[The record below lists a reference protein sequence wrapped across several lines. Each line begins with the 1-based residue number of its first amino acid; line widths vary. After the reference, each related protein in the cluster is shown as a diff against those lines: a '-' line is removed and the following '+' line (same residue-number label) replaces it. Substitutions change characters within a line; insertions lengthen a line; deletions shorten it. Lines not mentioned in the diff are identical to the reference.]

1 MLFFSVPH
9 TCQHRTHS
17 SIRFV
22 CKQSEMENSLEWHSR
37 SQCFHTFSKLNSDF
51 DSWTWAMYVHSMVLR
66 VELLNFAHLTGCK
79 LQISD
84 RLSTWLEFI
93 PHFSKEFS
101 EFQGFFWLSIFVIRK
116 LCFYPLNKLLWKIN
130 LRFRLQNELF
140 TVYDAVGF
148 GDFIIIS
155 NRINWI
161 HSGIATKRHT
171 HKFLL

>member
-79 LQISD
+79 LQMSD

-93 PHFSKEFS
+93 
-101 EFQGFFWLSIFVIRK
+101 IRK
-116 LCFYPLNKLLWKIN
+116 SLLNSKDFSDWVFSWFGNCAFTLWTNYFGKLIWDFVCKMN
-130 LRFRLQNELF
+130 FLQF
-140 TVYDAVGF
+140 TM
-148 GDFIIIS
+148 
-155 NRINWI
+155 
-161 HSGIATKRHT
+161 
-171 HKFLL
+171 LLGLVTLSS